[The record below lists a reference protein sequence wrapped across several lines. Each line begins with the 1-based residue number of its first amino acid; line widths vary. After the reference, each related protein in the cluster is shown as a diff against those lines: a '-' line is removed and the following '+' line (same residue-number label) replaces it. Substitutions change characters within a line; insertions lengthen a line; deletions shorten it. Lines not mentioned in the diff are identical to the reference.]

1 MKKGAS
7 KRRKRTKNNLKT
19 NIMEGI
25 LIPIGFFLAL
35 FAILYVYWTTRT
47 KERLALVEK
56 GMDAG
61 IFKGE
66 CSQYALVKWGIFLI
80 ALGLGVVAG
89 SLLSMAIEDVVAYFT
104 AILVCGGVGLIV
116 AYLVTSKLMEKK
128 RA

>member
-1 MKKGAS
+1 
-7 KRRKRTKNNLKT
+7 
-19 NIMEGI
+19 MEG
-25 LIPIGFFLAL
+25 LFVPIGFFLAI

-66 CSQYALVKWGIFLI
+66 CSQLGLVKWGIFLI
-80 ALGLGVVAG
+80 AIGLGVVAG
-89 SLLSMAIEDVVAYFT
+89 FALSRAINEVVAFFT

-116 AYLVTSKLMEKK
+116 AYVVTTKLMKDKE
-128 RA
+128 

>member
-1 MKKGAS
+1 MD
-7 KRRKRTKNNLKT
+7 
-19 NIMEGI
+19 GI
-25 LIPIGFFLAL
+25 FISLGLFLAI

-89 SLLSMAIEDVVAYFT
+89 SLLAMVIDDVVAYFT